1 MQGLGFADAVSSFSD
16 ADIVIYGIPYDRTST
31 FRSGSR
37 EAPDAVRRASYNF
50 EVSHFEHGKLL
61 EAKIHDFG
69 NVDDLIRPEDM
80 SDEIKFS
87 VSPAVNDDKFVIAIG
102 GEHSV
107 TPPIVELHKDISV
120 ISIDAHL
127 DSRDE
132 FMGSPYSHACTMR
145 RCAEHAGI
153 DNVFV
158 LGVRSISEEELDRDD
173 VIPHITSYEIMDT
186 GIEKAV
192 RRALDAV
199 KNEKV
204 YLTIDIDGVDP
215 AFAPGTG
222 TQEPFGLMPMDV
234 KKVINAIGERLAGMD
249 VVEISP
255 PYDPSGVTS
264 VLGAR
269 YIKEGIAVYTKHS
282 LRRM

>member
-1 MQGLGFADAVSSFSD
+1 MPGLSFADADSAFDDSNV
-16 ADIVIYGIPYDRTST
+16 VIFGIPYDRTST

-37 EAPDAVRRASYNF
+37 EAPNAVRRASYNF
-50 EVSHFEHGKLL
+50 EVKHFEHSNVPDVSM
-61 EAKIHDFG
+61 HDYG
-69 NVDDLIRPEDM
+69 DLDDFILPDDM
-80 SDEIKFS
+80 MAEIEFS
-87 VSPAVNDDKFVIAIG
+87 VAPAIKNKKFTVAIG

-107 TPPIVELHKDISV
+107 TSPIVKNYGKVSV
-120 ISIDAHL
+120 ISVDAHL

-145 RCAEHAGI
+145 RCADSVGI

-173 VIPHITSYEIMDT
+173 IVPHISSYDIMEK
-186 GIEKAV
+186 GMKKAV
-192 RRALDAV
+192 AKALDSV
-199 KNEKV
+199 KNEKI
-204 YLTIDIDGVDP
+204 YLTIDIDGIDP

-222 TQEPFGLMPMDV
+222 TQEPFGLLPIDV
-234 KKVINAIGERLAGMD
+234 KRLINAIGERLVGMD

-255 PYDPSGVTS
+255 PYDHGGITS

-269 YIKEGIAVYTKHS
+269 FIKEGISIFAKHN
-282 LRRM
+282 L

>member
-1 MQGLGFADAVSSFSD
+1 MPSGISFADAESSFSE
-16 ADIVIYGIPYDRTST
+16 ADVVIYGIPYDRTT
-31 FRSGSR
+31 HFRSGSR
-37 EAPDAVRRASYNF
+37 EAPAFVRRASYNF
-50 EVSHFEHGKLL
+50 EVSHFEHGKLP
-61 EAKIHDFG
+61 EALMHDFG
-69 NVDDLIRPEDM
+69 DIDDHVYPEDM
-80 SDEIKFS
+80 YEEIKFCLT
-87 VSPAVNDDKFVIAIG
+87 PAIKNEQFTVAIG

-107 TPPIVELHKDISV
+107 TSPIVDAYGDVSV

-132 FMGSPYSHACTMR
+132 FMGTPLSHACVMR
-145 RCAEHAGI
+145 RCAEKVGL

-158 LGVRSISEEELDRDD
+158 LGVRSICDEELGRDD
-173 VIPHITSYEIMDT
+173 IVPHISSYEIM
-186 GIEKAV
+186 EKGMEHAI
-192 RRALDAV
+192 RKALDSV
-199 KNEKV
+199 KNERI

-234 KKVINAIGERLAGMD
+234 KKLINAIGDRLAGMD

-255 PYDPSGVTS
+255 PYDSGGITS

-269 YIKEGIAVYTKHS
+269 YIKEGIAVYSKHH
-282 LRRM
+282 LV

>member
-1 MQGLGFADAVSSFSD
+1 MPAGISFADAESTFSE
-16 ADIVIYGIPYDRTST
+16 ADVIIYGIPYDRTT
-31 FRSGSR
+31 HFRAGSR
-37 EAPDAVRRASYNF
+37 EAPGAVRRASYNF
-50 EVSHFEHGKLL
+50 EINHFEHGKLPEVL
-61 EAKIHDFG
+61 MHDFG
-69 NVDDLIRPEDM
+69 DVDDHIYPEDM
-80 SDEIKFS
+80 FDGIKFS
-87 VSPAVNDDKFVIAIG
+87 FTPAISNKQFTAAIG

-107 TPPIVELHKDISV
+107 TAPIVEAYGKVSV

-132 FMGSPYSHACTMR
+132 FMGSPLSHACVMR
-145 RCAEHAGI
+145 RCAERVGL

-158 LGVRSISEEELDRDD
+158 LGVRSICNEELERDD
-173 VIPHITSYEIMDT
+173 VVPHISSYEIMEK
-186 GIEKAV
+186 GIEFAIRK
-192 RRALDAV
+192 ALDSV
-199 KNEKV
+199 RNEKI

-234 KKVINAIGERLAGMD
+234 KKLINAVGDRLAGMD

-255 PYDPSGVTS
+255 PYDHGGMTA

-269 YIKEGIAVYTKHS
+269 YLKEGIAVFSKHNLS
-282 LRRM
+282 